1 MGKGNAWLGMLFKKK
16 NHRAQAWW
24 HTGKGFQGSGGKGGN
39 GLLKVQ
45 GQLELHSGQIRQG
58 SMQKPA
64 VGWGREDDGKK

>member
-1 MGKGNAWLGMLFKKK
+1 MLFKKK

-45 GQLELHSGQIRQG
+45 GQLELHSVVR
-58 SMQKPA
+58 S
-64 VGWGREDDGKK
+64 GKAPCKNPQ